1 MESKAI
7 KIIGFVIIAL
17 IVVIVIAD
25 VIMYIK
31 RAGIYSFKAQPAPAS
46 YSGSGNGSTK
56 ALSDSSGNIGNG
68 ISKATTTTVADV
80 YYPNGE
86 PDPTTGKPKGSSTLP
101 SGVSSKLNNNLTA
114 YNTAAIQTNPSDW
127 GPATPSS

>member
-7 KIIGFVIIAL
+7 KIIGFVIIAIIIL
-17 IVVIVIAD
+17 IVIAD
-25 VIMYIK
+25 VFMYIK
-31 RAGIYSFKAQPAPAS
+31 RTGIFSFKAQPAPAN

-56 ALSDSSGNIGNG
+56 SLADSFGNG

-86 PDPTTGKPKGSSTLP
+86 PDPTTGKPKGSSTVP
-101 SGVSSKLNNNLTA
+101 SGISSKLNNNLTA

>member
-17 IVVIVIAD
+17 IVLIVIAD

-31 RAGIYSFKAQPAPAS
+31 RVGIYTFKAQPAPAN

-56 ALSDSSGNIGNG
+56 SLGDFGNG

-86 PDPTTGKPKGSSTLP
+86 PDPATGKPKSASAIP
-101 SGVSSKLNNNLTA
+101 SGISSKLNNNLTA